1 MKTVLVTGGSRGIG
15 AAIAALFAKKGYRI
29 IINYNKSEKEA
40 FALAQKVGGIAIQA
54 DVSDY
59 AQVQKMFEAAG
70 NVDILINNAG
80 IAQQKLFTDISY
92 EEWHKM
98 IDVNLSGA
106 FYCCK
111 AALPYMIN
119 KKAGCIINI
128 SSMWGICGAS
138 CEVHYSAAKAGII
151 GLTKALAKEVGPSG
165 ITVNC
170 IAPGMIDTEMNSIL
184 DDEAKALVMEETPLG
199 IVGTVEDIAQ
209 CALYLA
215 ENGRFITGQVISPNG
230 GLVI

>member
-138 CEVHYSAAKAGII
+138 CEVHYSAAKAGLI

-215 ENGRFITGQVISPNG
+215 ENGRFITGQIISPNG